1 MLTGVV
7 YLLFALVISTYLQA
21 AVPTHSFESGG
32 YETGDLTGWIVTST
46 AFSDAD
52 VTGDNSWGSGSEFLF
67 VDNYHLWG
75 YKSGG
80 DSDTGTITSGKFTIG
95 GDGRISFRIAAVLP
109 DADDD
114 GVSDAADNCP
124 DTINPDQ
131 SDMTAD
137 GVGDVCDLLPDLSN
151 NGVVTF
157 DDLSL
162 YAAEWGRSDC
172 VAPDYC
178 NAADFDK
185 SGAVDLID
193 LAEFAQVWLQ

>member
-1 MLTGVV
+1 MLRGVV
-7 YLLFALVISTYLQA
+7 YILFALVISTSLQA
-21 AVPTHSFESGG
+21 AVPTRSFGNGG
-32 YETGDLTGWIVTST
+32 FGTGDLTGWT
-46 AFSDAD
+46 

-131 SDMTAD
+131 SDMDAD